1 MVIADSNLPG
11 SEAWEAF
18 KQKHNEGPLNTLLRR
33 VMLPLCTAVVAG
45 AAYFLLFAECDYC
58 AVPSSLR
65 FLKQQKKIE
74 GDWFRRFQIQNST

>member
-18 KQKHNEGPLNTLLRR
+18 KQKHIEGLLSNTILRR
-33 VMLPLCTAVVAG
+33 VMLPPCTAVVAG

-74 GDWFRRFQIQNST
+74 GDWFRRVQIQN